1 VGNVTDSGCI
11 REQINKFLPNSIVHL
26 AAESHVDR
34 SIDGPRSFVE
44 TNVQGTMT
52 LLQEATEYWASLDS
66 NQKDSFRFLHVS
78 TDEVYGSLGEN
89 GLFNE
94 DTPYDPSSPYSATK
108 AASDH
113 LVRAWHRT
121 YGLPVLITN
130 CSNNYGSHQFPEKL
144 IPLMILNCLA
154 EKQLPIYGK
163 GNNVRDWLFVDDH
176 ASALKCVLTKGQ
188 VGRTYN
194 IGGNEEHTN
203 RQVVEKIC
211 GIMDKLRPRT
221 NGKPHSD
228 LITYVKDR
236 PGHDLRYAID
246 SSRLQNELGW
256 KPTISFDEGLLQTI
270 NWYLE
275 NERWWKRIQDGTYQQ
290 ERLGL
295 AGANL

>member
-1 VGNVTDSGCI
+1 
-11 REQINKFLPNSIVHL
+11 
-26 AAESHVDR
+26 
-34 SIDGPRSFVE
+34 
-44 TNVQGTMT
+44 
-52 LLQEATEYWASLDS
+52 
-66 NQKDSFRFLHVS
+66 
-78 TDEVYGSLGEN
+78 
-89 GLFNE
+89 
-94 DTPYDPSSPYSATK
+94 
-108 AASDH
+108 
-113 LVRAWHRT
+113 
-121 YGLPVLITN
+121 
-130 CSNNYGSHQFPEKL
+130 
-144 IPLMILNCLA
+144 MILNCLA

-221 NGKPHSD
+221 NGKSYSD

-236 PGHDLRYAID
+236 PGHDFRYAID

-256 KPTISFDEGLLQTI
+256 KPTISFNEGLLLTI
-270 NWYLE
+270 SWYIE
-275 NERWWKRIQDGTYQQ
+275 NERWWRRIQDGTYQQ

-295 AGANL
+295 TGANL

>member
-1 VGNVTDSGCI
+1 VGNVTDSACI

-52 LLQEATEYWASLDS
+52 LLQEATEYWSSLDS

-211 GIMDKLRPRT
+211 RIMDKLRPRT
-221 NGKPHSD
+221 NGKSYSD

-236 PGHDLRYAID
+236 PGHDFRYAID

-256 KPTISFDEGLLQTI
+256 KPTISFNEGLLLTI
-270 NWYLE
+270 SWYIE
-275 NERWWKRIQDGTYQQ
+275 NERWWRRIQDGTYQQ

-295 AGANL
+295 TGANL